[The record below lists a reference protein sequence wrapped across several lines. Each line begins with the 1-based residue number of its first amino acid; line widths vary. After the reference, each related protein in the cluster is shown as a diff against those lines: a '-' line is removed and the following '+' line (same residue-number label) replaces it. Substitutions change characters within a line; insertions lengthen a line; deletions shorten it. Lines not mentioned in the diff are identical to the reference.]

1 MAPEFFNSN
10 SYDGNQIDI
19 WALGLLFHEILFGE
33 IYFIG
38 SSQYEVSQKILNKQY
53 VLGTQHVLNN
63 KEIRDLLPRMVEKDK
78 NKVLYHAI

>member
-38 SSQYEVSQKILNKQY
+38 SSQYEVSQKILNK
-53 VLGTQHVLNN
+53 
-63 KEIRDLLPRMVEKDK
+63 
-78 NKVLYHAI
+78 